1 MSDELSDLL
10 SNTADGALA
19 VDREQRIV
27 FANEAAE
34 RLLGRSVRELVGRPC
49 YEVMCGRDDAGRLVC
64 QPDCP
69 DMAAARGAG
78 LAPTHEIAV
87 RTKRGDE
94 TWLSVSS
101 ILVPPRRR
109 ARYVLVHLFR
119 DVTAQKEI
127 ERGVRRL
134 LASVARLPSARN
146 AHAPARPPAPS
157 DAGELTRR
165 ERQVLALMAAGTTTK
180 EIAAELRISQ
190 ATTRNHVRS
199 ILAKLGVHRQVE
211 AVALALRHGLV

>member
-1 MSDELSDLL
+1 MSDELSELL
-10 SNTADGALA
+10 ANTADGALA

-34 RLLGRSVRELVGRPC
+34 RLLGRSAGELVGRPC

-64 QPDCP
+64 QPNCP

-78 LAPTHEIAV
+78 LAPTHEISV
-87 RTKRGDE
+87 RTKAGDE

-101 ILVPPRRR
+101 IMVPPKRR
-109 ARYVLVHLFR
+109 ARFVLVHLFR
-119 DVTAQKEI
+119 DITAQKEI

-134 LASVARLPSARN
+134 LASLSRLPLARGPRP
-146 AHAPARPPAPS
+146 AARPPVAPG
-157 DAGELTRR
+157 AGELTRR